1 MEGFAL
7 IKPNEEYGSQIKAY
21 REEFRDCLDWMH
33 GSGGLMQIADPEEWL
48 RYVALCENPE
58 TVPDHKP
65 SSSQFI
71 YVRLAD
77 QKIVG
82 MINIRHTHTE
92 PFATWGGH
100 IGYSV
105 CPSERRKGYA
115 TQMLRAV
122 LPECKKLGLDRV
134 LLTAGDENIASVKT
148 IVANGGVLE
157 GRVMSPKHH
166 VIVGRYWIEI
176 E

>member
-1 MEGFAL
+1 MEGFVL
-7 IKPNEEYGSQIKAY
+7 IKPNEEYVSQIRAY

-33 GSGGLMQIADPEEWL
+33 GSGGLMQIDDPKAWL
-48 RYVALCENPE
+48 RYVALCENTE

-65 SSSQFI
+65 SSLQFI
-71 YVRLAD
+71 FVRQAD
-77 QKIVG
+77 RKIVG

-115 TQMLRAV
+115 TAMLRAV

-134 LLTAGDENIASVKT
+134 LLTAGDENVASVKT

-176 E
+176 K

>member
-1 MEGFAL
+1 MEGCVL
-7 IKPNEEYGSQIKAY
+7 IKPNAAYLTQIKAY

-33 GSGGLMQIADPEEWL
+33 GSGGLMQITDPEEWL
-48 RYVALCENPE
+48 RYVALCEKPE
-58 TVPDHKP
+58 TVPDNKP
-65 SSSQFI
+65 SSTQYI
-71 YVRLAD
+71 HVRLSD

-82 MINIRHTHTE
+82 MINVRHTHTE
-92 PFATWGGH
+92 PFSTWGGH

-115 TQMLRAV
+115 TAMLRAV
-122 LPECKKLGLDRV
+122 LPCCKELGLQRV
-134 LLTAGDENIASVKT
+134 LLTAGDENVASVKT

-166 VIVGRYWIEI
+166 VLVGRYWIEI